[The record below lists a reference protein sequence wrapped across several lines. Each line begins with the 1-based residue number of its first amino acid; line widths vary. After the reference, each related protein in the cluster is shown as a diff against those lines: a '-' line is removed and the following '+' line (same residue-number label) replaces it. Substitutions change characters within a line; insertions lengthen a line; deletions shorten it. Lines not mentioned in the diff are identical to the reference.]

1 MVMKKIVT
9 ILAFF
14 FFSFGYSQTGI
25 NYQAIIKNSS
35 GNVYSNSTMVVTFSL
50 RYDTSGGSV
59 IYSET
64 HNATS
69 TSEGQISL
77 VVGTGNKT
85 SNGVD
90 FSAIDFS
97 KLIFYTTQVN
107 IGGAGN
113 VSLGTQQLRS
123 VSSAYFAKNA
133 AGISADAKNNIVIG
147 TAMSNNVSG
156 TSGVAIGVNALQAN
170 TTGDQNHAVGY
181 NALSANT
188 TGIENVA
195 FGYAALS
202 ANTSGEFNVGLGNHA
217 LQTNTTGDN
226 NTAIG
231 YAASEKNTTGD
242 NNSAFGIR
250 ALRFNTTGVLNTAI
264 GSRAMRVNVTGSS
277 NTALGNE
284 ALTLNTTGS
293 ENTALGVSALTANTT
308 GTQNV
313 AVGKDALYSNYGN
326 GSTAVGYKSLYSS
339 VGNGPLTA
347 IGFNALRS
355 TVTGTYGITAVGYN
369 SMYSNT
375 TGWNST
381 ALGFQSLY
389 SNTTGADNVSLGT
402 NNLTD
407 NTTGSANTSIGS
419 FALYEN
425 TVGYDNT
432 SLGYVTLKN
441 NVLGDNNT
449 AVGSRAGEDLNTD
462 SNNNTFIGSGADTS
476 AGTTINNSTALG
488 ANAQIT
494 QSNTIQLGNTSV
506 TSVQTSGVVSAT
518 GVQTTGTVTATSF
531 VGDGSLLSNLPSS
544 GANNQIWISHALFE
558 RTGSQNIASKTGV
571 FNGYYYEFLNL
582 KKGSSG
588 ISQTRATF
596 VPPSH
601 WGNGNYKVTLYF
613 LTENANSGNIQV
625 DWGIQV
631 LTMSGNNVSAGN
643 DFIGN
648 SDGAFQYG
656 TTIGAP
662 PSNLTAAA
670 QTANNKRPLQKYT
683 YTYNYNFSGI
693 DFATLHMS
701 RYLNTGYSYS
711 DTYDGD
717 FYVVGIKI
725 EKNY

>member
-14 FFSFGYSQTGI
+14 FFSYGFSQTGI

-85 SNGVD
+85 SNGVN

-133 AGISADAKNNIVIG
+133 AGISADANNNIVIG

>member
-1 MVMKKIVT
+1 
-9 ILAFF
+9 
-14 FFSFGYSQTGI
+14 
-25 NYQAIIKNSS
+25 
-35 GNVYSNSTMVVTFSL
+35 
-50 RYDTSGGSV
+50 
-59 IYSET
+59 
-64 HNATS
+64 
-69 TSEGQISL
+69 
-77 VVGTGNKT
+77 
-85 SNGVD
+85 
-90 FSAIDFS
+90 
-97 KLIFYTTQVN
+97 
-107 IGGAGN
+107 
-113 VSLGTQQLRS
+113 
-123 VSSAYFAKNA
+123 
-133 AGISADAKNNIVIG
+133 
-147 TAMSNNVSG
+147 
-156 TSGVAIGVNALQAN
+156 
-170 TTGDQNHAVGY
+170 
-181 NALSANT
+181 
-188 TGIENVA
+188 
-195 FGYAALS
+195 
-202 ANTSGEFNVGLGNHA
+202 
-217 LQTNTTGDN
+217 
-226 NTAIG
+226 
-231 YAASEKNTTGD
+231 
-242 NNSAFGIR
+242 
-250 ALRFNTTGVLNTAI
+250 
-264 GSRAMRVNVTGSS
+264 
-277 NTALGNE
+277 
-284 ALTLNTTGS
+284 
-293 ENTALGVSALTANTT
+293 
-308 GTQNV
+308 
-313 AVGKDALYSNYGN
+313 
-326 GSTAVGYKSLYSS
+326 
-339 VGNGPLTA
+339 
-347 IGFNALRS
+347 
-355 TVTGTYGITAVGYN
+355 
-369 SMYSNT
+369 MYSNT

>member
-1 MVMKKIVT
+1 MVMKKIAT
-9 ILAFF
+9 TLAFF
-14 FFSFGYSQTGI
+14 FFSYGFSQTGI

-69 TSEGQISL
+69 TSEGQINL

-85 SNGVD
+85 SSGVD
-90 FSAIDFS
+90 FSAINFS
-97 KLIFYTTQVN
+97 RSIFYTTEVN

-133 AGISADAKNNIVIG
+133 AGISADANNNIVIG

-170 TTGDQNHAVGY
+170 TTGA
-181 NALSANT
+181 S
-188 TGIENVA
+188 
-195 FGYAALS
+195 
-202 ANTSGEFNVGLGNHA
+202 
-217 LQTNTTGDN
+217 

-231 YAASEKNTTGD
+231 YSALQANTSGSYNVGLGSDALKNNTSGIFNTAIGFMANRDNTTG
-242 NNSAFGIR
+242 I
-250 ALRFNTTGVLNTAI
+250 LNTAI
-264 GSRAMRVNVTGSS
+264 GSN
-277 NTALGNE
+277 ALDR
-284 ALTLNTTGS
+284 NTTGS
-293 ENTALGVSALTANTT
+293 QNIAIGFSALSANTT

-313 AVGKDALYSNYGN
+313 AVGISTASRNIGGTYNTALGNESMLNNLYGIGN
-326 GSTAVGYKSLYSS
+326 TAVGYRSLFSS
-339 VGNGPLTA
+339 QNNANLTA
-347 IGFNALRS
+347 IGYEALWS
-355 TVTGTYGITAVGYN
+355 TINGTYGITAVGYR

-476 AGTTINNSTALG
+476 SGTTINNSTALG

-631 LTMSGNNVSAGN
+631 LTISGNNVSAGN

>member
-1 MVMKKIVT
+1 MKLLKQMVMKKILT

-14 FFSFGYSQTGI
+14 FFSFGFSQTGI

-77 VVGTGNKT
+77 VVGGGNKT
-85 SNGVD
+85 SNGVN

-97 KLIFYTTQVN
+97 RSIFYTTEVN

-133 AGISADAKNNIVIG
+133 AGISADANNNIVIG
-147 TAMSNNVSG
+147 TTMSNNVSG

-313 AVGKDALYSNYGN
+313 AVGKDALYNNLGASN
-326 GSTAVGYKSLYSS
+326 TAIGYKSLYNN
-339 VGNGPLTA
+339 NGGGYNIA
-347 IGFNALRS
+347 IGHSAL
-355 TVTGTYGITAVGYN
+355 A
-369 SMYSNT
+369 SNT
-375 TGWNST
+375 TGAYNTAIGYESLNNTLGSGNTAIGNKAMWNGNVNMSYNNTAIGQDAGLNPNLGASVSNST
-381 ALGFQSLY
+381 ALG
-389 SNTTGADNVSLGT
+389 SNARI
-402 NNLTD
+402 
-407 NTTGSANTSIGS
+407 SA
-419 FALYEN
+419 
-425 TVGYDNT
+425 
-432 SLGYVTLKN
+432 
-441 NVLGDNNT
+441 
-449 AVGSRAGEDLNTD
+449 
-462 SNNNTFIGSGADTS
+462 
-476 AGTTINNSTALG
+476 
-488 ANAQIT
+488 
-494 QSNTIQLGNTSV
+494 SNTIQLGNNAITDV
-506 TSVQTSGVVSAT
+506 LTSGVVSAT
-518 GVQTTGTVTATSF
+518 GFQTTGTVTATSF

-544 GANNQIWISHALFE
+544 SANNRIWISHREFGDNTQDIS
-558 RTGSQNIASKTGV
+558 RYMGS
-571 FNGYYYEFLNL
+571 FNGYSYEFLNL
-582 KKGSSG
+582 EKGSSG
-588 ISQTRATF
+588 ISQTRAYF
-596 VPPSH
+596 LPPSH
-601 WGNGNYKVTLYF
+601 WGNGSYKITMYF
-613 LTENANSGNIQV
+613 LTPNANSGNIQV
-625 DWGIQV
+625 SGGVRTTTLSGTASTTGNQTQV
-631 LTMSGNNVSAGN
+631 ISTGSDFSGNSHG
-643 DFIGN
+643 G
-648 SDGAFQYG
+648 FQYG
-656 TTIGAP
+656 GASGFP
-662 PSNLTAAA
+662 GPLSAAA
-670 QTANNKRPLQKYT
+670 TVGTNSSFSRPLQKVT
-683 YTYNYNFSGI
+683 YTSNYNFSNI
-693 DFATLHMS
+693 DFAVFYLS

-711 DTYDGD
+711 DTYNGD

>member
-1 MVMKKIVT
+1 MKLLKQMVMKKILT

-14 FFSFGYSQTGI
+14 FFSFGFSQTGI

-50 RYDTSGGSV
+50 RYDTSGGSI

-77 VVGTGNKT
+77 VVGGGNKT
-85 SNGVD
+85 SNGVN

-97 KLIFYTTQVN
+97 RSIFYTTEVN

-133 AGISADAKNNIVIG
+133 AGISADANNNIVIG
-147 TAMSNNVSG
+147 TTMSNNVSG

-313 AVGKDALYSNYGN
+313 AVGKDALYNNINSYN
-326 GSTAVGYKSLYSS
+326 SALGYKSLYNSS
-339 VGNGPLTA
+339 GQGNTAVGHSSLASNTLGNNNTA
-347 IGFNALRS
+347 IGW
-355 TVTGTYGITAVGYN
+355 
-369 SMYSNT
+369 M
-375 TGWNST
+375 
-381 ALGFQSLY
+381 SL
-389 SNTTGADNVSLGT
+389 
-402 NNLTD
+402 D
-407 NTTGSANTSIGS
+407 NTTGSGNTAIGAFSISEAAITDGS
-419 FALYEN
+419 L
-425 TVGYDNT
+425 
-432 SLGYVTLKN
+432 SHS
-441 NVLGDNNT
+441 NNT
-449 AVGSRAGEDLNTD
+449 AIGYRAGYGQTGLN
-462 SNNNTFIGSGADTS
+462 SLQ
-476 AGTTINNSTALG
+476 NSTAIG
-488 ANAQIT
+488 YDATISA
-494 QSNTIQLGNTSV
+494 SNTIQLGNSAITDV
-506 TSVQTSGVVSAT
+506 LTSGVVSAS
-518 GVQTTGTVTATSF
+518 GFQTTGTVTATSF
-531 VGDGSLLSNLPSS
+531 VGDGSQLSNLPSS
-544 GANNQIWISHALFE
+544 SANNRIWISHREFGDNTQDIS
-558 RTGSQNIASKTGV
+558 RYMGS
-571 FNGYYYEFLNL
+571 FNGYSYEFLNL
-582 KKGSSG
+582 EKGSGG
-588 ISQTRATF
+588 ISQTRAYF
-596 VPPSH
+596 LPPSH
-601 WGNGNYKVTLYF
+601 WGNGSYKITMYF
-613 LTENANSGNIQV
+613 LTPNANSGNIQV
-625 DWGIQV
+625 SGGVRTTTLSGTASTTGNQTQV
-631 LTMSGNNVSAGN
+631 ISTGSDFSGNSHG
-643 DFIGN
+643 G
-648 SDGAFQYG
+648 FQYG
-656 TTIGAP
+656 GASGFP
-662 PSNLTAAA
+662 GPLSAAA
-670 QTANNKRPLQKYT
+670 TVGTNSSFSRPLQKVT
-683 YTYNYNFSGI
+683 YTTNYNFSNI
-693 DFATLHMS
+693 DFAVFYLS

-711 DTYDGD
+711 DTYNGD

>member
-1 MVMKKIVT
+1 MKVLKQMVMKKILT

-14 FFSFGYSQTGI
+14 FFSFGFSQTGI

-35 GNVYSNSTMVVTFSL
+35 GNVYSNATMVVTFSL

-77 VVGTGNKT
+77 VVGGGNKT
-85 SNGVD
+85 SNGVN

-97 KLIFYTTQVN
+97 RSIFYTTEVN

-133 AGISADAKNNIVIG
+133 AGISADANNNIVIG
-147 TAMSNNVSG
+147 TTMSNNVSG

-313 AVGKDALYSNYGN
+313 AVGKDALYNNLGASN
-326 GSTAVGYKSLYSS
+326 TAIGYKSLYNN
-339 VGNGPLTA
+339 NGGGYNIA
-347 IGFNALRS
+347 IGHSAL
-355 TVTGTYGITAVGYN
+355 A
-369 SMYSNT
+369 SNT
-375 TGWNST
+375 TGAYNTAIGYESLNNTLGSGNTAIGNKAMWNGNVNMSYNNTAIGQDAGLNPNLGASVSNST
-381 ALGFQSLY
+381 ALG
-389 SNTTGADNVSLGT
+389 SNARI
-402 NNLTD
+402 
-407 NTTGSANTSIGS
+407 SA
-419 FALYEN
+419 
-425 TVGYDNT
+425 
-432 SLGYVTLKN
+432 
-441 NVLGDNNT
+441 
-449 AVGSRAGEDLNTD
+449 
-462 SNNNTFIGSGADTS
+462 
-476 AGTTINNSTALG
+476 
-488 ANAQIT
+488 
-494 QSNTIQLGNTSV
+494 SNTIQLGNNAITDV
-506 TSVQTSGVVSAT
+506 LTSGVVSAT
-518 GVQTTGTVTATSF
+518 GFQTTGTVTATSF

-544 GANNQIWISHALFE
+544 SANNRIWISHREFGDNTQDIS
-558 RTGSQNIASKTGV
+558 RYMGS
-571 FNGYYYEFLNL
+571 FNGYSYEFLNL
-582 KKGSSG
+582 EKGSGG
-588 ISQTRATF
+588 ISQTRAYF
-596 VPPSH
+596 LPPSH
-601 WGNGNYKVTLYF
+601 WGNGSYKITMYF
-613 LTENANSGNIQV
+613 LTPNANSGNIQV
-625 DWGIQV
+625 SGGVRTTTLSGTASTTGNQTQV
-631 LTMSGNNVSAGN
+631 ISTGSDFSGNSHG
-643 DFIGN
+643 G
-648 SDGAFQYG
+648 FQYG
-656 TTIGAP
+656 GASGFP
-662 PSNLTAAA
+662 GPLSAAA
-670 QTANNKRPLQKYT
+670 TVGTNSSFSRPLQKVT
-683 YTYNYNFSGI
+683 YTTNYNFSNI
-693 DFATLHMS
+693 DFAVFYLS
-701 RYLNTGYSYS
+701 RYLNTGYGYS
-711 DTYDGD
+711 DTYNGD